1 MASRAQ
7 FVIDVHSLA
16 SLKKSRQQFAQIKTY
31 YASQDAMLQSVS
43 KKMETDY
50 IEPMM
55 RELRK
60 KPRKRSY
67 PSAYPI
73 QFTSV
78 KQRIYVMS
86 HLQGKPYRRTNTL
99 IGGYGYTLKI
109 QSGTINFKLDNSDP
123 KHRFVVGTWGMGRSS
138 SSIRRY
144 TKDIQR
150 FHTITGWPPA
160 YTTVQKYMIPAK
172 EEAIAT
178 IREWFAKGFTTKQ

>member
-1 MASRAQ
+1 MPRAQ
-7 FVIDVHSLA
+7 IVIDVHNLA
-16 SLKKSRQQFAQIKTY
+16 SLKKSRQQFAKIRSY
-31 YASQDAMLQSVS
+31 YADEKDMLTAVS
-43 KKMETDY
+43 RKMETDY

-67 PSAYPI
+67 PSQYPI

-78 KQRIYVMS
+78 KQRMYVMA
-86 HLQGKPYRRTNTL
+86 HLKGKPYKRTNSL
-99 IGGYGYTLKI
+99 VNGFDYTLKI
-109 QSGTINFKLDNSDP
+109 QDGTINFKLDNSDP
-123 KHRFVVGTWGMGRSS
+123 KSRYVVGKWGMGRSS

-160 YTTVQKYMIPAK
+160 YTTVQKYMIPAR

-178 IREWFAKGFTTKQ
+178 IRDWFTKGFTAKL